1 MSFAPE
7 WLLLREPVDHRS
19 RDRALLQKLGAYF
32 EKRDSVTVYDLGTG
46 RGSNLRAI
54 SPFLPAQQNWVL
66 VDYDPV
72 LLSAASE
79 AISQWADFARG
90 SSGGLE
96 AVKDGRELHIELK
109 RHDLA
114 ANPAPWGD
122 NKPDLVT
129 AAALFDLISEKWIGQ
144 FVTALAEQKIVF
156 YTALTHDSIT
166 EWKPPH
172 AADKEMIE
180 AFESHFG
187 RDKGFGPSAGAKAAS
202 LMAKTFAASGYEVAT
217 AKSPW
222 RLDMKDKTLIREL
235 ANGWVGAV
243 KETGTVPEAAI
254 ADWFNARTAD
264 GTSCTVGH
272 EDLLALPKS

>member
-7 WLLLREPVDHRS
+7 WLSLREPVDHRS
-19 RDRALLQKLGAYF
+19 RDRTLLEKLRFYF
-32 EKRDSVTVYDLGTG
+32 ANKNPATVYDLGTG
-46 RGSNLRAI
+46 LGSNLRAI
-54 SPFLPAQQNWVL
+54 APFLPAKQNWML

-79 AISQWADFARG
+79 AISEWADFARG
-90 SSGGLE
+90 RSGGLE

-122 NKPDLVT
+122 SKPDLVT
-129 AAALFDLISEKWIGQ
+129 AAALFDLVSEDWIQ
-144 FVTALAEQKIVF
+144 RFVAALAERKIPF

-166 EWKPPH
+166 SWQPAHPADH
-172 AADKEMIE
+172 AMIE

-187 RDKGFGPSAGAKAAS
+187 RDKGFGASAGAQAAS
-202 LMAKTFAASGYEVAT
+202 LMAKAFSSAGYEVST

-222 RLDMKDKTLIREL
+222 VLDGKDKLLIREL
-235 ANGWVGAV
+235 ASGWVSAV
-243 KETGTVPEAAI
+243 KETGAVPEANI
-254 ADWFNARTAD
+254 VNWFETRTA
-264 GTSCTVGH
+264 GGISCTVGH
-272 EDLLALPKS
+272 EDLLALPK